1 MPRNLSITEPHPTV
15 PKSGGYIY
23 GGRGGAGNYKRYKPE
38 EVTTGPSATGPPS
51 RISLTKPF
59 KRTVPLGRGG
69 AGNMASSSNEE
80 SIFEFD
86 EEMLNKR
93 AVHSHAAPIYHVG
106 RGGAGN
112 LFTEPKPKP
121 ASARKDSTDSS
132 ASSDSER
139 ITALRRNSGGVL
151 SIFSRRSS

>member
-15 PKSGGYIY
+15 PKSGAYLY

-38 EVTTGPSATGPPS
+38 EVTAGPSASGPPA
-51 RISLTKPF
+51 RISLSKSL

-69 AGNMASSSNEE
+69 AGNMASSSNDE

-93 AVHSHAAPIYHVG
+93 AAHAAPVYHIG

-112 LFTEPKPKP
+112 LFTEAHPKP
-121 ASARKDSTDSS
+121 ASARKDSTSS
-132 ASSDSER
+132 SGSSESER
-139 ITALRRNSGGVL
+139 ITAMRRNSGGVL

>member
-23 GGRGGAGNYKRYKPE
+23 GGRGGAGNYRRYKPE
-38 EVTTGPSATGPPS
+38 EVTTGPSATGPAS

-69 AGNMASSSNEE
+69 AGNMSSASNEE

-93 AVHSHAAPIYHVG
+93 AANAAPIYHVG

-112 LFTEPKPKP
+112 LFTEPTKKS
-121 ASARKDSTDSS
+121 ASSRKDSTDSS
-132 ASSDSER
+132 SSAESER
-139 ITALRRNSGGVL
+139 ITAMRRNSGGVL